1 MPSNYMQ
8 PAAGAFATQEM
19 PVPTRPTMAAPGPQ
33 MAPQGDMGGGSDLSA
48 LMAKLAAMGLLGG
61 PGEVGSQPSMAAPPP
76 MATAVQQPDPFSEL
90 ESLMAKMPA
99 SEMPTRPTR
108 KSVFRPGA
116 PGQPKSGMSAHQ
128 ILNDPDM
135 VSTLQQRLSTWEE
148 ANPGKKLMGS
158 HIQQMLPEV
167 SAAQART
174 IKRLLDKALNK
185 NAAVD
190 MSAMIG
196 RGAAKTMKG

>member
-1 MPSNYMQ
+1 
-8 PAAGAFATQEM
+8 
-19 PVPTRPTMAAPGPQ
+19 
-33 MAPQGDMGGGSDLSA
+33 
-48 LMAKLAAMGLLGG
+48 
-61 PGEVGSQPSMAAPPP
+61 
-76 MATAVQQPDPFSEL
+76 MATAAQSPDPFSEL
-90 ESLMAKMPA
+90 ESLMARMPA

-108 KSVFRPGA
+108 KSVFKPGK
-116 PGQPKSGMSAHQ
+116 PGEPKSGMSAHQ
-128 ILNDPDM
+128 ILNNPDM

-190 MSAMIG
+190 MSTMIG